1 MWVRVAGGIFGCLRC
16 DKLWAVFLGV
26 GISDGLSLCPS
37 QCVMHL
43 GVIFLFWVSKINLWG
58 LFLCVGVASAGCFAV
73 F

>member
-16 DKLWAVFLGV
+16 DKLWAVFFGV

-43 GVIFLFWVSKINLWG
+43 SVNLWFWVPIINL
-58 LFLCVGVASAGCFAV
+58 
-73 F
+73 